1 MIPNAPNSNTES
13 QLNEKQDNMEMFD
26 QSEGLLKRSFN
37 CKPSQKYVPA
47 YDLEYD
53 PELNLHRIVNEPS
66 DSNMPE
72 TVSSY
77 LAMKR
82 KSWDDSDPRQLVNG
96 SPVSI
101 PSSWLIG

>member
-1 MIPNAPNSNTES
+1 
-13 QLNEKQDNMEMFD
+13 MEMFD
-26 QSEGLLKRSFN
+26 QSDGLLKRSFN
-37 CKPSQKYVPA
+37 SKPSQKYVPE

-53 PELNLHRIVNEPS
+53 PELNLHRIVDEPPHP
-66 DSNMPE
+66 NLPE

-96 SPVSI
+96 SPVSM
-101 PSSWLIG
+101 PSS